1 MSSVGLSFL
10 SFLEIEEWRINGLS
24 LSVIRFEEVWIVF
37 WNNEEKSEAVKNG
50 EEIVIEGLLKIWNK
64 N

>member
-1 MSSVGLSFL
+1 
-10 SFLEIEEWRINGLS
+10 
-24 LSVIRFEEVWIVF
+24 VF

-50 EEIVIEGLLKIWNK
+50 EEIVIEGLLKIWKK